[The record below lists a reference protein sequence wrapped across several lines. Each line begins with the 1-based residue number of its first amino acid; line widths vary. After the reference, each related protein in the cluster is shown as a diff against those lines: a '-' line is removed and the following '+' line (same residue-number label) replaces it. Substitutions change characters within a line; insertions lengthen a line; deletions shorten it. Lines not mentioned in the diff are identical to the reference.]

1 MDMQQKQI
9 AAGETIFTEGESG
22 DLAYLIATG
31 TVGIFRTVDG
41 EESLL
46 GELEAGQLFG
56 EMALISDKPRTAT
69 AKAQTDVVCFEVP
82 NLVFET
88 ELNGSSALMRS
99 LVHNLIGHTRS
110 LMDRLDQGEEE
121 DEVPKAIFHYPDDHK
136 TYHTK

>member
-22 DLAYLIATG
+22 DRAYLIATG

-56 EMALISDKPRTAT
+56 AMALYSNKTRTAP
-69 AKAQTDVVCFEVP
+69 ANAQTDVGCFEMANVV
-82 NLVFET
+82 L
-88 ELNGSSALMRS
+88 
-99 LVHNLIGHTRS
+99 
-110 LMDRLDQGEEE
+110 
-121 DEVPKAIFHYPDDHK
+121 
-136 TYHTK
+136 